1 MSLTSIQR
9 DQARYKGS
17 AEIRTRKSY
26 LKRSATAIRQLAEET
41 TKDWSA
47 LHGVFTDKELK
58 LIRAAGQLVDRATAR
73 LSEDIREADA
83 IKADYEKRR
92 KIAMESFAS
101 LPRADV
107 SDCIALIGTAYRR
120 PLDGYALERFRTG
133 QIFGTIKSELND
145 LANDAIRTLAEAC
158 ARDKLNFA
166 ERRHEILEGLPAMKE
181 QHADLIRELTA
192 LAVTEQLEKS
202 A

>member
-41 TKDWSA
+41 TKEWSA

-58 LIRAAGQLVDRATAR
+58 LIRAAGQLVDRATDR

-83 IKADYEKRR
+83 IRADYEKRR

-107 SDCIALIGTAYRR
+107 ADCIALLATANRR
-120 PLDGYALERFRTG
+120 PLDGYELERFRTG
-133 QIFGTIKSELND
+133 QIFGTVMSELNKRVS
-145 LANDAIRTLAEAC
+145 DAIRTLAEAC

-166 ERRHEILEGLPAMKE
+166 HRRHQILEGMPAMKE
-181 QHADLIRELTA
+181 QHAELIRELNT
-192 LAVTEQLEKS
+192 LAVAEQMERAS
-202 A
+202 

>member
-26 LKRSATAIRQLAEET
+26 LKRSATAIRQLAEES

-47 LHGVFTDKELK
+47 LHGVFTEKELK

-83 IKADYEKRR
+83 IRADYEKRR
-92 KIAMESFAS
+92 KIAMESFAT
-101 LPRADV
+101 LPHDAVD
-107 SDCIALIGTAYRR
+107 DCIALIGTAYRR
-120 PLDGYALERFRTG
+120 PLDGYELERFRTG
-133 QIFGTIKSELND
+133 QIFGTVMSELNERVS
-145 LANDAIRTLAEAC
+145 AAIRTLAEAC
-158 ARDKLNFA
+158 ASDKLNFA
-166 ERRHEILEGLPAMKE
+166 HRRHQILEGMPAMKE
-181 QHADLIRELTA
+181 QHADLIRELNT
-192 LAVTEQLEKS
+192 LAVAEQMEKS
-202 A
+202 I